1 MSKRLPPKSD
11 DLFRTV
17 SRHSLA
23 YVLCS
28 ISESFRH
35 YDFDP
40 IDLLIIY
47 GTLNA
52 NVIKIMKD
60 KKLDKQFGSIN
71 AVEPDHLKQ
80 GVSRAALS
88 RFFNLPLETVR
99 RRVERLRQK
108 RILTEGRDGLIV
120 TDGNSFKFGN
130 NHELQMTN
138 ALLVKKLLRDLQAA
152 GIFGPDDF

>member
-17 SRHSLA
+17 SRHSLT

-108 RILTEGRDGLIV
+108 RILTEDRDGLIV

>member
-1 MSKRLPPKSD
+1 MSKRSPAKSE
-11 DLFRTV
+11 DLIRSV
-17 SRHSLA
+17 SRHSLS

-47 GTLNA
+47 GVLNG
-52 NVIKIMKD
+52 NVVNVMKD

-71 AVEPDHLKQ
+71 AVEPDNIKQ

-99 RRVERLRQK
+99 RRVAGLK
-108 RILTEGRDGLIV
+108 KKKILAEGKGGIIVTEG
-120 TDGNSFKFGN
+120 NAFKFGN
-130 NHELQMTN
+130 NHTLQITN
-138 ALLVKKLLRDLQAA
+138 ALLVKKLLRDLQTA
-152 GIFGPDDF
+152 GVNGPQDL